1 MVLYLNYKTEYFF
14 HGLKTEIDRLHGVL
28 AVSFIVANYMTFLT
42 ENTLY
47 YCKLTMMM
55 SLLVTQGCVYEQVYG
70 GRKWAGCIFVFFSI
84 ALTAGERKR

>member
-1 MVLYLNYKTEYFF
+1 MMVLYLNYKAEYFF
-14 HGLKTEIDRLHGVL
+14 HGLKTEVDRLHGAL

-55 SLLVTQGCVYEQVYG
+55 SLLVMAYRFEDYCVRE
-70 GRKWAGCIFVFFSI
+70 AGN
-84 ALTAGERKR
+84 G